1 MDRLLYVDSRVTERS
16 SRAADRGSAIEA
28 PGIEVPQRPP
38 VQRCGPADPLA
49 SRSSSRGGPD
59 VEGRR
64 ERRGADD
71 ESDLLRRVRHGDA
84 DAFAALYRHHVGA
97 ALVWARRWTHDPLL
111 AEDVCAEAFTCALGA
126 IRNGYGPS
134 ESLRPYI
141 WTVIRNISM
150 AWTEQDRLTRKAAIT
165 AVRCLACDESDPIFG
180 AVERAL
186 ATAAFIALPERWRTI
201 LEYTLIEGLAPTQ
214 IAPLL
219 GIDALAVSA
228 LAYRAREGLRQAYL
242 QSHIAGI
249 RSESCRPYIERLGAY
264 IRGRVSVRQS
274 THIREHLVVCAEC
287 GDLFTM
293 LRRVNETLAA
303 SESARGG
310 RFPRPAADGGP
321 RDLGADDTEVPFAD
335 SIGTCRFER
344 APRTRPGR
352 ARAH

>member
-1 MDRLLYVDSRVTERS
+1 MDRLVCADSRV
-16 SRAADRGSAIEA
+16 ADRSTRAGGRK
-28 PGIEVPQRPP
+28 PMIEVPLRPP
-38 VQRCGPADPLA
+38 AQLCGPPDPLA
-49 SRSSSRGGPD
+49 ARPSPQPGQDADGL
-59 VEGRR
+59 R

-71 ESDLLRRVRHGDA
+71 ADLLRRVRHGDA
-84 DAFAALYRHHVGA
+84 EAFAALYRHHVGA

-111 AEDVCAEAFTCALGA
+111 AEDVCAEAFTRALGA
-126 IRNGYGPS
+126 IRGGHGPS

-150 AWTEQDRLTRKAAIT
+150 AWTEHDRLTRKAAIT
-165 AVRCLACDESDPIFG
+165 AMRCVARCESDPIFG

-186 ATAAFIALPERWRTI
+186 ATAAFTALPERWRAI
-201 LEYTLIEGLAPTQ
+201 LEYTLIEGMAPTQ

-242 QSHIAGI
+242 QSHIARI
-249 RSESCRPYIERLGAY
+249 RSESCRPYTERLGAY

-274 THIREHLVVCAEC
+274 THIRQHLMSCAEC

-293 LRRVNETLAA
+293 LRGVNETLAV

-310 RFPRPAADGGP
+310 RFPHAGVDGRPLDF
-321 RDLGADDTEVPFAD
+321 GADDTEVPFAD
-335 SIGTCRFER
+335 SVGSCRFER
-344 APRTRPGR
+344 GPRVRPGR
-352 ARAH
+352 ARPH